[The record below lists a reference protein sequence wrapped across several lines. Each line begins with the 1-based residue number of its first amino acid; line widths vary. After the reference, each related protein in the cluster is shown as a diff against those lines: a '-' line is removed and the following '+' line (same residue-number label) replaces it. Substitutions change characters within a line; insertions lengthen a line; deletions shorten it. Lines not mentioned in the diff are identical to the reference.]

1 MIISGKFNEAVVKT
15 ENIESGATA
24 QIFDLLN
31 TRMVEN
37 EKIVIMPNVCIN
49 NSFIDGYTQ
58 TFSGNLLD
66 PDILTSD
73 LYDGLLSICYEK
85 LEETF
90 DIKSFESKIKKEIP
104 FGNKTNKRVVI
115 DEKDFKKYLK
125 KQLEIA
131 RSKWPELIKY
141 ENLNK
146 IDRFIEDSLKRLE
159 IDPVTFWKS
168 LGTVGGGNHFISL
181 GVDDLQSNH
190 IWLFVHTGSRYL
202 GYKIWK
208 YWKKQ
213 IYKNRVVKE
222 EIKKEERRIKTSYK
236 NDEEK
241 RKKEIDKLHKSK
253 KHTKLPSRF
262 LENEDD
268 ISGYLQDLYFAK
280 AYAEYNRLTI
290 ANKLQKSLKFGK
302 ELEKIETLY
311 NSIDLDDKIIRVG
324 AVKAY
329 ENQKLVMLSKLE
341 NLKDILICTGF
352 SNEDWNYSAPSC
364 INYEDSIKNTL
375 NETTMMNNLID
386 PILLIINE

>member
-1 MIISGKFNEAVVKT
+1 MIIKGKFNEAVVKT
-15 ENIESGATA
+15 DNIESGATA

-37 EKIVIMPNVCIN
+37 EKVVIMPNVCIN

-66 PDILTSD
+66 PDVLTSD
-73 LYDGLLSICYEK
+73 LYNGLLSICFEK
-85 LEETF
+85 LGDI

-104 FGNKTNKRVVI
+104 FGNKINKRVVI
-115 DEKDFKKYLK
+115 DEKEFKKYLR
-125 KQLEIA
+125 KQLEKA

-159 IDPVTFWKS
+159 IDQATFWKS
-168 LGTVGGGNHFISL
+168 LGTIGSGDHFISL

-190 IWLFVHTGSRYL
+190 IWLFIHTGSRNL

-213 IYKNRVVKE
+213 IYKNRIIKD
-222 EIKKEERRIKTSYK
+222 EIKKEEKNIKTIYK
-236 NDEEK
+236 DDEEK
-241 RKKEIDKLHKSK
+241 RKEEISKLHKSK

-262 LENEDD
+262 LESEDD

-290 ANKLQKSLKFGK
+290 ANKLQKSLGFGK

-311 NSIDLDDKIIRVG
+311 NSIDIDDRIIRVG
-324 AVKAY
+324 ATKSY
-329 ENQKLVMLSKLE
+329 ENQKLVIFSKSE

-352 SNEDWNYSAPSC
+352 NNEDWNYSAPSY
-364 INYEDSIKNTL
+364 INSEDSIKIIL
-375 NETTMMNNLID
+375 NETAMMDNLIN
-386 PILLIINE
+386 PILLITNE

>member
-1 MIISGKFNEAVVKT
+1 MIIKGKFNEAVVKT

-31 TRMVEN
+31 TRMVKDER
-37 EKIVIMPNVCIN
+37 IVIMPNVCIN
-49 NSFIDGYTQ
+49 DSFVDGYTQ

-73 LYDGLLSICYEK
+73 LYSGLLSICYEK
-85 LEETF
+85 QEDI
-90 DIKSFESKIKKEIP
+90 DIKSIESKIKKEIP
-104 FGNKTNKRVVI
+104 FGNKINKRVVI

-125 KQLEIA
+125 KQLEKA

-146 IDRFIEDSLKRLE
+146 IDKFIEDSLKRLE
-159 IDPVTFWKS
+159 IDPVIFWKS
-168 LGTVGGGNHFISL
+168 LGTVGEGGDHFISL
-181 GVDDLQSNH
+181 GVDDLQTNH
-190 IWLFVHTGSRYL
+190 IWLFVCTGSRNL

-213 IYKNRVVKE
+213 IYKNRIIKE
-222 EIKKEERRIKTSYK
+222 EIKKEERKIKTLYK
-236 NDEEK
+236 DDEDK
-241 RKKEIDKLHKSK
+241 RKEEINKLHKSK

-268 ISGYLQDLYFAK
+268 ISSYLQDLYFAK
-280 AYAEYNRLTI
+280 VYAEYNRLTI
-290 ANKLQKSLKFGK
+290 VNKLQKNLKFGK
-302 ELEKIETLY
+302 EIEKIETLH
-311 NSIDLDDKIIRVG
+311 NSIDIDDRIIRVG

-329 ENQKLVMLSKLE
+329 EGQKLVMLSKSE

-352 SNEDWNYSAPSC
+352 DNEDWNYSAPSY
-364 INYEDSIKNTL
+364 INSEYSIKTIIS
-375 NETTMMNNLID
+375 ETAMMNNLIN
-386 PILLIINE
+386 PILIVNS